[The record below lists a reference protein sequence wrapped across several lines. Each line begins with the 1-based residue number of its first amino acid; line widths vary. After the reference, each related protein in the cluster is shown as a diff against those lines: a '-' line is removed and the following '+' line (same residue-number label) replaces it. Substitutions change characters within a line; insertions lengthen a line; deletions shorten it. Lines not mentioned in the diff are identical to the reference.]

1 MRRVPSL
8 RYSMETLAHAAGAS
22 GGSRPMPHTPRSSFG
37 VRAGAQAASD
47 ELIIA
52 IRLAV
57 RTGSMLPNE
66 TRLSCGATLKHSQME
81 FYHTARRTFA
91 GLIEEGRRQLQAH
104 VRPQRSSAAACRM
117 AHSSPDTARPT
128 ST

>member
-1 MRRVPSL
+1 MQAARRVRACDNASFHGIARVRRDP
-8 RYSMETLAHAAGAS
+8 RYEPESQQGTERRRVAYSILDVLS
-22 GGSRPMPHTPRSSFG
+22 
-37 VRAGAQAASD
+37 
-47 ELIIA
+47 
-52 IRLAV
+52 
-57 RTGSMLPNE
+57 NE
-66 TRLSCGATLKHSQME
+66 SRLSCGAKLKYSQME